1 MKPVIQTLL
10 LLGIAGVLV
19 MFVRGQH
26 GVRMQASKRLAFFAF
41 LVLNAVAV
49 LWPEGTTWVAK
60 LVGIG
65 RGADLLLYALIVTFV
80 FVVINFYLRLRESE
94 QRVTEL
100 ARAVAIRDA
109 ELLNRDRGLIPGT
122 PESRAPTT
130 GTRDAGASD

>member
-1 MKPVIQTLL
+1 MKPVIQTVLL
-10 LLGIAGVLV
+10 IAIAGIMVV
-19 MFVRGQH
+19 FVRGQH
-26 GVRMQASKRLAFFAF
+26 GVRMQAGKRLAFFGF
-41 LVLNAVAV
+41 LILNAVAV

-80 FVVINFYLRLRESE
+80 FVVINFYLRLQESE

-109 ELLNRDRGLIPGT
+109 ELLNRDRGLLP
-122 PESRAPTT
+122 PPQPAPAQPPVA
-130 GTRDAGASD
+130 D

>member
-26 GVRMQASKRLAFFAF
+26 GVRMQAGKRLAFVAF
-41 LVLNAVAV
+41 LVLNAYAV
-49 LWPEGTTWVAK
+49 VRPEDTTWVAK
-60 LVGIG
+60 HVFGIG

-80 FVVINFYLRLRESE
+80 FVVINFYLRLRDSE

-109 ELLNRDRGLIPGT
+109 ELLNRDRGLLT
-122 PESRAPTT
+122 PPPPAPTEPPV
-130 GTRDAGASD
+130 

>member
-1 MKPVIQTLL
+1 MKPVIQTVLL
-10 LLGIAGVLV
+10 IGIAAVMI

-26 GVRMQASKRLAFFAF
+26 GVRMQASKRLAFIAF
-41 LVLNAVAV
+41 LVLNAYAV
-49 LWPEGTTWVAK
+49 VRPEDTTWVA
-60 LVGIG
+60 VHVFGIG

-109 ELLNRDRGLIPGT
+109 ELLNRDRGLLP
-122 PESRAPTT
+122 PPMAAPAEPPT
-130 GTRDAGASD
+130 